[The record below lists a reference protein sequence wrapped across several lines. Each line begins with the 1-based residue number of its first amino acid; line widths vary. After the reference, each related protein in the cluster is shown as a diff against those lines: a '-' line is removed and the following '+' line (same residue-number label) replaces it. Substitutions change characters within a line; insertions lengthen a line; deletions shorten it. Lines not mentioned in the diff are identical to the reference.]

1 MCFEEV
7 GLICLGKV
15 AIWKPWWRINQGS
28 GDNGSINN
36 RISCGFIYIYRKKR
50 EKPVLFFFNFL
61 QIEAQASGCT
71 RPASEV

>member
-36 RISCGFIYIYRKKR
+36 SILSCGHIYIGKK
-50 EKPVLFFFNFL
+50 EKKPVFFNFL

-71 RPASEV
+71 RPVKGS

>member
-7 GLICLGKV
+7 GLICLEKV

-36 RISCGFIYIYRKKR
+36 RISCGYIYIGKR
-50 EKPVLFFFNFL
+50 EKNLFFFNFL

>member
-1 MCFEEV
+1 MYFEEV

-36 RISCGFIYIYRKKR
+36 RISCGFIYIYRKKG
-50 EKPVLFFFNFL
+50 KNLLFFFLIFYRL
-61 QIEAQASGCT
+61 
-71 RPASEV
+71 RPKQVDAPGL

>member
-36 RISCGFIYIYRKKR
+36 SILSCGHIYIGKK
-50 EKPVLFFFNFL
+50 EKKNLFFFVFFF
-61 QIEAQASGCT
+61 
-71 RPASEV
+71 

>member
-36 RISCGFIYIYRKKR
+36 SILSCGHIYIGKK
-50 EKPVLFFFNFL
+50 EKTCFF
-61 QIEAQASGCT
+61 
-71 RPASEV
+71 

>member
-36 RISCGFIYIYRKKR
+36 SILSCGCNVRK
-50 EKPVLFFFNFL
+50 VFHVFLNFS
-61 QIEAQASGCT
+61 ID
-71 RPASEV
+71 